1 MQSSLI
7 NVGNSKGIII
17 PEDILKQCNI
27 ENKINIEVIAN
38 AIIISAIEPDK
49 RLGWAE
55 AFKEMALNG
64 DDELVIPDVFE
75 DERFDD

>member
-7 NVGNSKGIII
+7 NIDNLKGIII
-17 PEDILKQCNI
+17 PEEFLKQCNI
-27 ENKINIEVIAN
+27 ENKINMEVVAN
-38 AIIISAIEPDK
+38 TIIISAIEPDK
-49 RLGWAE
+49 RRGWAE

-75 DERFDD
+75 DEDFGC